1 MHNTPPPRNP
11 GSSGTPDATPH
22 IMMGPIYEEPPLIIG
37 SHSATVEAPDFAS
50 RKPPPS
56 EVITVLGDTRQLSQT
71 NPPRCKGVAIG
82 SADDPLGSPAASNSA
97 ANSLFA
103 HTGGGLK
110 DETLKELMDT
120 FDRVCS
126 ENLQTSKWNAH
137 ADDPTYFISFST
149 LDTVVNRSLVERVIQ
164 RLPGCKDHAQTT
176 SDIWSPVSLNPLPT
190 DRRQHRVGL
199 TTRRRLFLLVLLAQK
214 PEKILDLIEEG
225 VTDND
230 LPFVWALGSY
240 AQRRRGSQESAGR
253 RVNCLSTEKNTVRSV
268 FTDWQWKTLSP
279 FLWLST
285 REEPKVQ
292 HYRLDGRTPLPFI
305 EASSPDLRLAP
316 GSCGVI
322 GGFSVVQKVA
332 IEPSHFN
339 HDSFA
344 PRPGAEHP
352 FFAVK
357 TLHRHTKRGLFEG
370 EVEALKRMMTEGEL
384 HRSLVR
390 LLATIDRG
398 DQYHMI
404 FPWADGNLQEYWEKL
419 YPEPNSLPRG
429 RGLAKWM
436 AWELLGLAQAIKRV
450 HDSPVCA
457 GNLQEV
463 EQTGKVYG
471 CHGDIKPHNILFFQ
485 GNDPSG
491 DRGKLQLADFGLAR
505 FHSKESIRVSA
516 NSAGHTDTYRSPE
529 FDMDSPPG
537 CRVTVGPKTDIWSFG
552 AVALEFVVW
561 YCAGW
566 KDLESFAE
574 ERARE
579 DIVTWQPRIQQDK
592 FFNRYHEGLGVK
604 RGVLQ
609 KIESLRSHPLC
620 SRYLRDLLDYI
631 ESHLLVVNEDRRACC
646 RKACAKFADMFSKCE
661 GDLGYCTER
670 GPVAAPP
677 SPWDN
682 TSLAR
687 PHVRAD
693 DTDGVALAQ
702 TSAEASPRKFK
713 ALQKRKLTDDLEHDT
728 ALKIARQRTT
738 EICRDEKEVTN
749 TLR

>member
-1 MHNTPPPRNP
+1 MHNTPPSRNP
-11 GSSGTPDATPH
+11 GSLGTPDATPH
-22 IMMGPIYEEPPLIIG
+22 IMMGPIYEEPPSIIG
-37 SHSATVEAPDFAS
+37 GHYAAVEALDVAS
-50 RKPPPS
+50 RNPTPS
-56 EVITVLGDTRQLSQT
+56 DIITVLGDTRQLSQT
-71 NPPRCKGVAIG
+71 NPRCKGVAIG
-82 SADDPLGSPAASNSA
+82 SADDPLGRPAASNSA
-97 ANSLFA
+97 ADSLFA
-103 HTGGGLK
+103 HTGGGLEE
-110 DETLKELMDT
+110 ETLKELIDT
-120 FDRVCS
+120 FDNVCT

-137 ADDPTYFISFST
+137 ADDPTQFLSFST
-149 LDTVVNRSLVERVIQ
+149 LDTVVNMSLVERVIR
-164 RLPGCKDHAQTT
+164 RLPRCKDHAQTT
-176 SDIWSPVSLNPLPT
+176 RDIYNPVSLNSLST

-199 TTRRRLFLLVLLAQK
+199 TTRRRLFLLVLLAEK

-230 LPFVWALGSY
+230 LPFVWTPGND
-240 AQRRRGSQESAGR
+240 AQRRRGSQEATGR
-253 RVNCLSTEKNTVRSV
+253 RVNCLSAEKSRVRCI
-268 FTDWQWKTLSP
+268 FTGWQWKTLSP

-285 REEPKVQ
+285 RKEPKVP

-305 EASSPDLRLAP
+305 EASSPDPRLAP
-316 GSCGVI
+316 GSYGVI
-322 GGFSVVQKVA
+322 GGFSIVQKVA

-398 DQYHMI
+398 NQYHMI
-404 FPWADGNLQEYWEKL
+404 FMWADGNLQEYWEKL
-419 YPEPNSLPRG
+419 YPDPSSLPRG

-436 AWELLGLAQAIKRV
+436 AWELLGLAEAIKRV
-450 HDSPVCA
+450 HDSPVRA

-485 GNDPSG
+485 GDGPSG

-529 FDMDSPPG
+529 FDMDPPPG
-537 CRVTVGPKTDIWSFG
+537 DRVTVGPKTDIWSFG

-561 YCAGW
+561 YCGGW
-566 KDLESFAE
+566 EDLQSFSD
-574 ERARE
+574 ERVRG
-579 DIVTWQPRIQQDK
+579 DIGQPRIPQDK
-592 FFNRYHEGLGVK
+592 FFNRYQGGLGVK
-604 RGVLQ
+604 LGVLQ
-609 KIESLRSHPLC
+609 KIESLRGHPRC
-620 SRYLRDLLDYI
+620 SQYLRDLLDFI
-631 ESHLLVVNEDRRACC
+631 KSHLLVVNENRRACC

-661 GDLGYCTER
+661 GDPDYCTER
-670 GPVAAPP
+670 GPAAAPP

-682 TSLAR
+682 ASLAR
-687 PHVRAD
+687 PHMRAD
-693 DTDGVALAQ
+693 DINGVDLAQ

-738 EICRDEKEVTN
+738 EI
-749 TLR
+749 